1 MGSVT
6 LLTLASRLSPN
17 RRPGEASMLAP
28 YHYQTLLGLLLSAFA
43 VTGQQAPGPQ
53 VVDLTAPDG
62 LKLKGTFFAAAT
74 PGPGMLLLHQCNQQ
88 RKVWD
93 DLAKRMAAAGM
104 NVMTVDLRGYGDSQ
118 GTPIDKLT
126 PEQINVVFREKMPL
140 DVETA
145 YKFLVLQPSVSPG
158 ILAAGGASCGVNQSV
173 HVAMK
178 HPEVKAL
185 VLLSEITDMEGRNFL
200 RAHPSS
206 PLFLATAEDDADPG
220 VSDLMQWLST
230 FSTNPATKFV
240 RYQTGGHGVEMF
252 DAHTELPGT
261 IVDWVAIAVRSPNV
275 ATGQASP
282 LTSRETKFL
291 DALDQPGA
299 ASGAAQLYVEA
310 FGKNSNGPAIPEL
323 LLNRMGYEHLQN
335 GDKKGAI
342 AILKLNASL
351 YPDSPNVYDSLGD
364 AYLAD
369 GQNDLARQNAERA
382 IELLAHDTSDPE
394 ARRKGIRDSA
404 EQKLKQLSQPH

>member
-1 MGSVT
+1 
-6 LLTLASRLSPN
+6 
-17 RRPGEASMLAP
+17 MLAP
-28 YHYQTLLGLLLSAFA
+28 YLYKTLLGLLLSAFA

-74 PGPGMLLLHQCNQQ
+74 PGPGVLLLHQCNQQ

-145 YKFLVLQPSVSPG
+145 YKFLVSQPSVSPG

-200 RAHPSS
+200 RAHPSL

-230 FSTNPATKFV
+230 FSTNPETKFV
-240 RYQTGGHGVEMF
+240 RYQSGGHGVEMF
-252 DAHTELPGT
+252 DAHAELPGT
-261 IVDWVAIAVRSPNV
+261 SVDWVAIAVRSPNV
-275 ATGQASP
+275 ATGKASP

-342 AILKLNASL
+342 AILKLNTSL

>member
-1 MGSVT
+1 
-6 LLTLASRLSPN
+6 
-17 RRPGEASMLAP
+17 MLAH
-28 YHYQTLLGLLLSAFA
+28 YHYKTLLGLLFSAFA
-43 VTGQQAPGPQ
+43 VSGQQAPGPQ

-145 YKFLVLQPSVSPG
+145 YKFVVSQPSVSPG

-173 HVAMK
+173 HLAIK
-178 HPEVKAL
+178 HPEIKAL

-200 RAHPSS
+200 RAHPSL

-230 FSTNPATKFV
+230 FSTNPHTKFV
-240 RYQTGGHGVEMF
+240 RYKTGGHGVEMF
-252 DAHTELPGT
+252 SAHPELPGT
-261 IVDWVAIAVRSPNV
+261 IVDWVTTAVRSPQAAQAKGSPN
-275 ATGQASP
+275 ASP
-282 LTSRETKFL
+282 ETQFL
-291 DALDQPGA
+291 DVLDQPGA
-299 ASGAAQLYVEA
+299 AANAAQLYAEA
-310 FGKNSNGPAIPEL
+310 AGKSPHGAAVPEVV
-323 LLNRMGYEHLQN
+323 LNRIGYEHLQS

-342 AILKLNASL
+342 AILKLNGSL
-351 YPDSPNVYDSLGD
+351 YPNSANVYDSLGD

-369 GQNDLARQNAERA
+369 GQNDLARQNAQKA
-382 IELLAHDTSDPE
+382 IELLAHDTTDPE
-394 ARRKGIRDSA
+394 DLRKAIRESA
-404 EQKLKQLSQPH
+404 EQKLKKLGQPR